1 MMRTKLIAVLSAA
14 ILCLCGISGI
24 TAHAQSKETITVTPS
39 PSTSRTISTEGAG
52 HVVDNISDG
61 ENLQFISVT
70 AKDGSVFFI
79 VIDKQNTND
88 NVYFLNKV
96 DIADLEALAKDNNL
110 NTQTAA
116 KATPTPSATPET
128 AQTDTPTEKKQ
139 SDEKKGSGIN
149 NSVIVV
155 ILLLAAAGLGGGY
168 YFKVILPKK
177 KLEDADDL
185 EDFDFEDENI
195 NDDTDAGVYD
205 EETDDTEDEE

>member
-1 MMRTKLIAVLSAA
+1 MRTKLIAVLSAA
-14 ILCLCGISGI
+14 ILCLCGLSGI

-39 PSTSRTISTEGAG
+39 PSASRTISTEGAG

-96 DIADLEALAKDNNL
+96 DIADLEALAKENSS
-110 NTQTAA
+110 TAA
-116 KATPTPSATPET
+116 VKATPTPSPTPEPEQKDKP
-128 AQTDTPTEKKQ
+128 AEKKQ
-139 SDEKKGSGIN
+139 SDEKKGGGIN
-149 NSVIVV
+149 SGVIVG
-155 ILLLAAAGLGGGY
+155 ILLLAAAGICGGY

-185 EDFDFEDENI
+185 EDFDFEDEDSEEVENE
-195 NDDTDAGVYD
+195 DDIYSEDR
-205 EETDDTEDEE
+205 EE

>member
-1 MMRTKLIAVLSAA
+1 MRTKLIAVLSAA

-39 PSTSRTISTEGAG
+39 PSASRTISTEGAG

-88 NVYFLNKV
+88 NVYFMNKV

-128 AQTDTPTEKKQ
+128 AQKDKPAEKKQ
-139 SDEKKGSGIN
+139 SDEKKDGGIN
-149 NSVIVV
+149 SGVIVV

>member
-1 MMRTKLIAVLSAA
+1 M
-14 ILCLCGISGI
+14 
-24 TAHAQSKETITVTPS
+24 
-39 PSTSRTISTEGAG
+39 
-52 HVVDNISDG
+52 
-61 ENLQFISVT
+61 
-70 AKDGSVFFI
+70 FFI